1 MLVIDD
7 IYKQNGFDSRLEYLI
22 DLAEQYYIPVEI
34 VISIANLLGPEED
47 FDGLISMIQ
56 DYSEVL

>member
-1 MLVIDD
+1 MDD

-22 DLAEQYYIPVEI
+22 DLAEEYDIPIEN

-47 FDGLISMIQ
+47 FDGLISMMQ